1 MQLPSLI
8 FFILLPTTGVMAVDS
23 DDPKPKQ
30 PVAEWTLSNASRAK
44 NADSSLC
51 SWRLTILDEAS
62 GNPAETCVFD
72 TKETDD
78 DSCDHVQFSNI
89 PCSAESDWIINGGWS
104 SFQDFMVIIVFNV
117 REKAKAYFGL
127 ASDALDS
134 SQLIP
139 KQIEPAYSTEI
150 NALAS

>member
-8 FFILLPTTGVMAVDS
+8 FFILVSNIGAMAVNG
-23 DDPKPKQ
+23 DDPEPEQ
-30 PVAEWTLSNASRAK
+30 PVAEWTLSNASRTK

-51 SWRLTILDEAS
+51 SWQLTILDEAS
-62 GNPAETCVFD
+62 KKPAETCVFD
-72 TKETDD
+72 VRKDDD

-89 PCSAESDWIINGGWS
+89 PCSAESDWVINGGWS
-104 SFQDFMVIIVFNV
+104 RFQDFMVIIVFNV

-127 ASDALDS
+127 ASDALDGGRP
-134 SQLIP
+134 IP

-150 NALAS
+150 NGLVR